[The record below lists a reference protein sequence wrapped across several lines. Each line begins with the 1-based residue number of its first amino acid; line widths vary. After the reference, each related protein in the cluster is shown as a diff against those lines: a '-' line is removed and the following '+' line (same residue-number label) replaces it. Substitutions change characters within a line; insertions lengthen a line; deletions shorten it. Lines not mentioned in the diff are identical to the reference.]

1 MCGFSLTAYRVRCVI
16 YLSSQADW
24 GLVVTVISFGEQG
37 PTLMNWLDQYF
48 GVTAKGSTLRT
59 EFFAG
64 MATFLT
70 MAYIIVVN
78 PAILSKGGLDFGSVF
93 VATIIAAI
101 VGSLIMGLWANWP
114 VALAPGMGLNA
125 FFTFGVVLGMK
136 QPWEVAL
143 GAVFISGVL
152 FLVLSLTGLR
162 EWVIN
167 SIPKSLKLGIG
178 AGIGM
183 FLAIIGL
190 KNAGVVVDNP
200 ATLVGLGEFTSLP
213 VLLFLVGFSIMVVLD
228 RLRIPGGIVIG
239 IVAVSV
245 IGWLSGASE
254 LQGIVGTVPSLEPT
268 LLKLDI
274 QGAVTATMIGVVF
287 AFLFVDFFDTAG
299 TLTSVAN
306 IAGKIDENGKIENIG
321 RAVISDSVATIA
333 GALVGTSNTTSYIES
348 AAGIKEGG
356 RTGLTAVVVAVF
368 FLLCLGFAPLAQ
380 SIPAYATGAALVF
393 VATHFMRNMLD
404 IDWDDVT
411 EYAPAVL
418 AAILMPLTFSI
429 ANGIAIGF
437 LTYAVVKIF
446 SGRLSDA
453 NPAVLL
459 VAVLGALHYVFG

>member
-1 MCGFSLTAYRVRCVI
+1 
-16 YLSSQADW
+16 
-24 GLVVTVISFGEQG
+24 
-37 PTLMNWLDQYF
+37 MNWLDQYF
-48 GVTAKGSTLRT
+48 GITAKGSTVRT
-59 EFFAG
+59 EFLAG
-64 MATFLT
+64 FATFLT

-78 PAILSKGGLDFGSVF
+78 PAILSSGGLDFGAVF
-93 VATIIAAI
+93 VATIVAAM
-101 VGSLIMGLWANWP
+101 VGSVIMGFWANWP

-125 FFTFGVVLGMK
+125 FFTFGIVLGMK

-143 GAVFISGVL
+143 GAVFVSGVL
-152 FLVLSLTGLR
+152 FLILSLTGLR

-190 KNAGVVVDNP
+190 KNAGLVVAHD
-200 ATLVGLGEFTSLP
+200 ATLVGLGDFTSLP
-213 VLLFLVGFSIMVVLD
+213 VILFLVGFSIMVVLD
-228 RLRIPGGIVIG
+228 KLRVPGGIVIG
-239 IVAVSV
+239 IIAVSV
-245 IGWLSGASE
+245 IGWATGTTE
-254 LQGIVGTVPSLEPT
+254 LAGIIGEVPSLEPT

-274 QGAVTATMIGVVF
+274 QGALTATMIGVVF

-306 IAGKIDENGKIENIG
+306 IAGKIGEDGKIENIG
-321 RAVISDSVATIA
+321 RAVVSDSVATIV
-333 GALVGTSNTTSYIES
+333 GALFGTSNTTSYIES

-356 RTGLTAVVVAVF
+356 RTGLTAVVVAFF

-393 VATHFMRNMLD
+393 VATHFMRNMMD

-418 AAILMPLTFSI
+418 GAILMPLTFSI

-437 LTYAVVKIF
+437 ITYAVVKIA
-446 SGRLSDA
+446 SGRISDA

-459 VAVLGALHYVFG
+459 VAVLGAAHYVFG

>member
-1 MCGFSLTAYRVRCVI
+1 
-16 YLSSQADW
+16 
-24 GLVVTVISFGEQG
+24 
-37 PTLMNWLDQYF
+37 MNWLDQHF

-59 EFFAG
+59 EFLAG
-64 MATFLT
+64 FATFLT

-78 PAILSKGGLDFGSVF
+78 PAILSTAGLDFGAVF
-93 VATIIAAI
+93 VATIIAAM
-101 VGSLIMGLWANWP
+101 VGSAIMGFWANWP

-125 FFTFGVVLGMK
+125 FFTYGVVLGMK

-143 GAVFISGVL
+143 GAVFVSGVL
-152 FLVLSLTGLR
+152 FLILSLTGLR

-190 KNAGVVVDNP
+190 KNAGVVVDHQ

-213 VLLFLVGFSIMVVLD
+213 VILFLVGFAIMVVLD
-228 RLRIPGGIVIG
+228 KLRVPGGIVIG
-239 IVAVSV
+239 IIVVSI
-245 IGWLSGASE
+245 IGWATGTTE
-254 LQGIVGTVPSLEPT
+254 LAGVVGSVPSLEPT
-268 LLKLDI
+268 LFKLDI
-274 QGAVTATMIGVVF
+274 QGALTATMIGVVF

-306 IAGKIDENGKIENIG
+306 IAGKIDADGKIENIG
-321 RAVISDSVATIA
+321 RAVISDSVATIV
-333 GALVGTSNTTSYIES
+333 GSLFGTSNTTSYIES

-437 LTYAVVKIF
+437 ITYAVVKIA
-446 SGRLSDA
+446 SGRVSDA

-459 VAVLGALHYVFG
+459 VAVLGVLHYVYG